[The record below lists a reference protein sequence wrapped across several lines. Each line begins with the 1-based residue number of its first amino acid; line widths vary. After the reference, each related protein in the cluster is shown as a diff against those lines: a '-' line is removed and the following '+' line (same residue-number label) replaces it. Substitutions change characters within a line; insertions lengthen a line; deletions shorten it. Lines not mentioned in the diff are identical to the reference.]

1 MGLAGSFGDQ
11 AYICRACGHTTALYS
26 PNCPVCLNK
35 TLAPVQQHQAPGP
48 SATNTGAPRYE
59 TETAPKRGMSFELI
73 AIVLALIVVAYSVFF
88 VRKPDASKTD
98 NQPQAVDSETKPEP
112 RRTQPVRHVRRPAQA
127 SKPRNTSP
135 GGSAPRRAAPMKL
148 WSADEDSE

>member
-35 TLAPVQQHQAPGP
+35 TLAPVQQQQKPGP

-59 TETAPKRGMSFELI
+59 AEPAPKRGMSFELI

-88 VRKPDASKTD
+88 VRKPDAAKTE
-98 NQPQAVDSETKPEP
+98 QPQAVESDTKPEP
-112 RRTQPVRHVRRPAQA
+112 RRTQPVRHVRRPAAQA
-127 SKPRNTSP
+127 GRPRSTGST
-135 GGSAPRRAAPMKL
+135 GSAPRRAAPMKL